1 MVVVSPQN
9 QQLVIFVLK
18 CILLTFFSRLVI
30 PEREDKNDVQ
40 SNKKKKKE
48 KKKKK
53 KKKKHKKKSGEPS
66 PASSGS
72 DSDTIYPSDLLK
84 KAESTPPRYMTSLIL
99 CPVRPR
105 IHALVGI
112 YMISFAI
119 YIIMNKSIW
128 TGGGGLILDQ
138 HSNRKMLF

>member
-1 MVVVSPQN
+1 MVVSPQN
-9 QQLVIFVLK
+9 QQLVIFVLI
-18 CILLTFFSRLVI
+18 CILLTFLSRHVI

-48 KKKKK
+48 KKKK

-84 KAESTPPRYMTSLIL
+84 KAESTPPRYDLTHFVPSETQDT
-99 CPVRPR
+99 C
-105 IHALVGI
+105 
-112 YMISFAI
+112 
-119 YIIMNKSIW
+119 
-128 TGGGGLILDQ
+128 
-138 HSNRKMLF
+138 SNRNIYDQFRNLCHNE